1 MVDLPSA
8 LQSLL
13 VYPSLSDLLH
23 RPKTNAP
30 LLPQV
35 LLTYKCMYCF
45 HFSWNEP
52 ERIQLAHVSVDGA
65 VVGVRTKINTFTLA
79 SHISCLE
86 TGGKWNSVC
95 LTNEKVERE
104 PLTTSRT
111 FSPVASHSP
120 GTLHMHSGGPAPE
133 ELLLSCQKVIDK
145 NQPRAYF

>member
-1 MVDLPSA
+1 MVDLPSS

-35 LLTYKCMYCF
+35 LLTYKCF

-52 ERIQLAHVSVDGA
+52 ERIQFAHVSVDSA

-86 TGGKWNSVC
+86 MGKKRNFVC
-95 LTNEKVERE
+95 FTNEKVERE

-120 GTLHMHSGGPAPE
+120 GTLHMHSGGPATE
-133 ELLLSCQKVIDK
+133 VIDK
-145 NQPRAYF
+145 AFLLSKD